1 MDVPK
6 RIVDDPSADSVA
18 RALIEDARVET
29 AGPGGK
35 ARTLAA
41 LGLAGGAGLASTSTA
56 FAGLKVLGAGV
67 LDRKDD
73 PARALRL
80 AFSAASHS
88 SCSSWAA
95 SWAWV
100 HG

>member
-41 LGLAGGAGLASTSTA
+41 LGLAGGAGLASTSA
-56 FAGLKVLGAGV
+56 
-67 LDRKDD
+67 
-73 PARALRL
+73 PA
-80 AFSAASHS
+80 
-88 SCSSWAA
+88 CSSWAA